1 MTPAEAG
8 GVGSIA
14 TPKTP
19 KINSTIIFRISRSL
33 ELLPRTLRTPR
44 SGIVWMR
51 AVQYLKRLPPI
62 IILKDNFWLADARN
76 HLNLHNFRAFFLDHF
91 FHLVLISLG

>member
-19 KINSTIIFRISRSL
+19 NSNSTIIFRISRSL
-33 ELLPRTLRTPR
+33 ELLPRTLRTQR
-44 SGIVWMR
+44 SGVIWMR
-51 AVQYLKRLPPI
+51 AVQYIKRLLSV
-62 IILKDNFWLADARN
+62 IILNGDFFRVEVRN
-76 HLNLHNFRAFFLDHF
+76 
-91 FHLVLISLG
+91 